1 MHVRIVP
8 TELES
13 IFYIKIYFYKRRKH
27 QNLSSVCYSILR
39 VLHKRKHTQ
48 PIAITEIFDKFLPCL
63 PAIIV
68 VILQINWIFIPLHW
82 LMEPYH
88 LFCFTF
94 FIYASDMLEVLA
106 ARVCL
111 VGTCRVFVCYN
122 IYRFCPWFLAHNSP
136 PIPFFQKTRISLSL
150 WSSPSLLSSAHC
162 RTLIWLRVLKPS
174 YQRVFCPIL

>member
-13 IFYIKIYFYKRRKH
+13 IFYIKIYFCKRRKH

-48 PIAITEIFDKFLPCL
+48 PTAITEIFDKFLPCL

-88 LFCFTF
+88 LFYLLYICFR
-94 FIYASDMLEVLA
+94 YAWSRLFLIVPS
-106 ARVCL
+106 ARVCWI

-122 IYRFCPWFLAHNSP
+122 IYRFCPWFLAHNSF
-136 PIPFFQKTRISLSL
+136 PIPFFQKIRISLSD
-150 WSSPSLLSSAHC
+150 LLLASFHLPTAG
-162 RTLIWLRVLKPS
+162 L
-174 YQRVFCPIL
+174 